1 VGVHRALTTFIVK
14 ITKYTM
20 AHETLLIGGSTI
32 QLLYENAQS
41 FNTNEKIN
49 FQNQN
54 GRHVMIDNGIDDIQ
68 ITCNGN
74 VLASYQ
80 VLGTGTVTCVAGAGR
95 TLASPNGAVLTSQY
109 STASISFNGTTDI
122 ILVNN
127 V

>member
-1 VGVHRALTTFIVK
+1 
-14 ITKYTM
+14 M

-80 VLGTGTVTCVAGAGR
+80 VLGTGTVTFVAGTGR
-95 TLASPNGAVLTSQY
+95 TLEAPLGAVLTSQY

-122 ILVNN
+122 VLVNN